1 MHSPARRSAKALAG
15 LAIAAGLALAVAPLG
30 RAASIGKGAIVKPLL
45 SETIDRNYARV
56 LAQNG
61 RLDALCACS

>member
-30 RAASIGKGAIVKPLL
+30 RAASIGEGAIVKPLL